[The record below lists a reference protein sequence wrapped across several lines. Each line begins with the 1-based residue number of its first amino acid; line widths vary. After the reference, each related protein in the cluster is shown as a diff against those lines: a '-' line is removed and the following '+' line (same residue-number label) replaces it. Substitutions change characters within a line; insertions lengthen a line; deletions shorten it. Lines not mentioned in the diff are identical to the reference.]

1 MDVQER
7 DSLNLSYL
15 NMYSNLLEVTRNV
28 IFMILE
34 KMQEVKYISNFAL
47 L

>member
-7 DSLNLSYL
+7 DSLNLSYF
-15 NMYSNLLEVTRNV
+15 NMYSNLLEVTGNV

-34 KMQEVKYISNFAL
+34 KMQEVKYE
-47 L
+47 